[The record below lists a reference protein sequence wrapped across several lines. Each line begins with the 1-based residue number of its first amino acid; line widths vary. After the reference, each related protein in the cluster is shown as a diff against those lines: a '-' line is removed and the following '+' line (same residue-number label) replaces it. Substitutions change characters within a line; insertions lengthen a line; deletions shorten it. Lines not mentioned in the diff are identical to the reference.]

1 MRIVV
6 TGGLGDLGARVV
18 RQLSERGHEAVAA
31 SRRTGV
37 DLSSGTG
44 LDTALAGADAVVHC
58 ASSSWRPKA
67 VDVLGTRRL
76 TAALSRQDEPAHLVH
91 ISIVGCDLVAFGYYR
106 AKVEAEGAI
115 ERSSG
120 PATIV
125 RATQFHS
132 LAAFMARMLGFGP
145 VGVTVGDLRLAPVDI
160 DWVAS
165 RLADHAESPPPA
177 GVRRSAELGG
187 PADLSVPELAAAVAA
202 HDARRPG
209 RFLRF
214 PPVGP
219 LRAVS
224 AGALLPS
231 GTAERGGRT
240 FGEWLANQPHPLPR
254 GRHDRT

>member
-18 RQLSERGHEAVAA
+18 RQLSQRGHQAVAA
-31 SRRTGV
+31 SRRTGL
-37 DLSSGTG
+37 DLSTGAG
-44 LDTALAGADAVVHC
+44 LDAALTGADAVVHC
-58 ASSSWRPKA
+58 ASSSRRPKA
-67 VDVLGTRRL
+67 VDVLGTGRL
-76 TAALSRQDEPAHLVH
+76 TAALARQDDPPHLVH
-91 ISIVGCDLVAFGYYR
+91 VSIVGCDLVPYGYYR
-106 AKVEAEGAI
+106 AKVEAEGII
-115 ERSSG
+115 EGSGG

-132 LAAFMARMLGFGP
+132 LAAFMATMLAFGR

-165 RLADHAESPPPA
+165 RLADHAEGPRPA
-177 GVRRSAELGG
+177 GAQRSAELAG
-187 PADLSVPELAAAVAA
+187 PDDLSVPELAAFLAV

-209 RFLRF
+209 RFLRL

-224 AGALLPS
+224 AGALLPAGS
-231 GTAERGGRT
+231 AERGGRR
-240 FGEWLANQPHPLPR
+240 FEEWLANQPHPLPR
-254 GRHDRT
+254 GRHDRS